1 MESSAL
7 QHDKRNLTII
17 GVLSVVIPVAV
28 AVLLFYPSK
37 LEVSGGWTTMLPGL
51 NAVMNSSTSLALIV
65 GLIFIKKGNIA
76 MHRISML
83 TAFALGAIFLI
94 SYIIHHV
101 SMPSTSYGDLDSD
114 GVVSAVE
121 KAQAGST
128 RLIYFVILISHI
140 LLAIIVVPFVL
151 LALYF
156 AVKGQIERHK
166 KIVKYAYPIWL
177 YVSVTGVII
186 YLMISPYYP
195 WNLMATS

>member
-17 GVLSVVIPVAV
+17 GLLKVVIPEAV
-28 AVLLFYPSK
+28 AVLLFYHSK

-51 NAVMNSSTSLALIV
+51 NATVNSATSLALIA

-83 TAFALGAIFLI
+83 TAFSLGAVFLI
-94 SYIIHHV
+94 SYIIYHV
-101 SMPSTSYGDLDSD
+101 SMPGTKFGDLDSN
-114 GVVSAVE
+114 GIVSAAE
-121 KAQAGST
+121 LAQAGSM
-128 RLIYFVILISHI
+128 RMIYFVILISHI

-177 YVSVTGVII
+177 YVSVTGVIV

-195 WNLMATS
+195 WN